1 VEASG
6 LVKGTAVPVRRVRV
20 ALNTK
25 SRKLSF
31 FKEGSSPEI
40 FNMSHRGAGVV
51 GYGVYIPWER
61 IETEKIVRERERKSG
76 KELEKVLEKV
86 RHGLLL
92 REKAIAGHTEDT
104 ITIATE
110 AAENAVRMAGISPE
124 EIGSVTAGSESK
136 PYAVG
141 TIARHVASFIGI
153 GQNVVV
159 ADLEGA
165 CNSGMQGLD
174 FVDSQIRSGRIK
186 YGLAIGA
193 DVAQAARGD
202 PLEYSCGAGA
212 GAFVLGRTDL
222 IATIEDIAGYS
233 SLFMD
238 FWRRD
243 QAAVPK
249 HFGRTTVEAYKS
261 HVIGAIANLFRKHPE
276 LSLKEFDAITFHQPS
291 GYLPMKTCQALME
304 DVIPYVE
311 DKSIAERMRLTE
323 QDVERKVKPWLRVL
337 DTGNTYAASTLI
349 SLASVLDHS
358 KPGDEVL
365 AVSYGSGAYANATW
379 FEVQDGI
386 EEKRGLTPT
395 VDDYVKRR
403 STIEIETYKDLIR
416 ARLSRIK
423 ERVTIPR
430 LAGEVERVNGRMFTL
445 SLCSGCERIYYPA
458 REKCLDSECTGTM
471 VRREYPFVARLK
483 SVEKLPL
490 KRRFMPNYTLLTQ
503 NKVLLVDAKLS
514 DLKPGTKLEG
524 VIRRLDYEGKDGLIM
539 YGVAYRPIFQEAIAV
554 VAKPKPLTV
563 APTQF
568 A

>member
-1 VEASG
+1 MFLFINSHNERFIWNGPGS
-6 LVKGTAVPVRRVRV
+6 LKYDVRKNRMFQERFV
-20 ALNTK
+20 
-25 SRKLSF
+25 
-31 FKEGSSPEI
+31 PEI
-40 FNMSHRGAGVV
+40 FKMNNRGVGIV

-61 IETEKIVRERERKSG
+61 IETEKIVREREQKRG

-92 REKAIAGHTEDT
+92 KEKALAGHTEDT

-110 AAENAVRMAGISPE
+110 AAANAVRMSGISAE

-153 GQNVVV
+153 GQNVSV

-165 CNSGMQGLD
+165 CNSGMQGLA
-174 FVDSQIRSGRIK
+174 FIDSQIRSGRIK
-186 YGLAIGA
+186 YGLAIGS
-193 DVAQAARGD
+193 DVAQAERGD

-212 GAFVLGRTDL
+212 GAFVMGRSDL
-222 IATIEDIAGYS
+222 VATVEDISAFS

-243 QAAVPK
+243 GAQVPQ

-261 HVIGAIANLFRKHPE
+261 HCIGAIANLFRNHPE

-291 GYLPMKTCQALME
+291 GYLPMKTCQALTQE
-304 DVIPYVE
+304 KIPFVE
-311 DKSIAERMRLTE
+311 DESIAKRMRLTE
-323 QDVERKVKPWLRVL
+323 ADIEKKVKPWLRVL

-349 SLASVLDHS
+349 SLASVFDNA
-358 KPGDEVL
+358 KPGDQVL
-365 AVSYGSGAYANATW
+365 AVSYGSGAYSNATW

-386 EEKRGLTPT
+386 EEKRGRTPT
-395 VDDYVKRR
+395 VDDYVKRKT
-403 STIEIETYKDLIR
+403 TIRIDTYQDLIR

-423 ERVTIPR
+423 QRLEIPR
-430 LAGEVERVNGRMFTL
+430 FIGEVDPTNGQALSL
-445 SLCSGCERIYYPA
+445 SLCMGCERIYYPA
-458 REKCLDSECTGTM
+458 REKCLDSECEGPMET
-471 VRREYPFVARLK
+471 RSYPLIARLK
-483 SVEKLPL
+483 TVSKLPL
-490 KRRFMPNYTLLTQ
+490 KKRFTSNFELLSE
-503 NKVLLVDAKLS
+503 NKVLFVDAKLQ
-514 DLKPGTKLEG
+514 DLKPGAKLEG

-539 YGVAYRPIFQEAIAV
+539 YGIAYRPIFKEALAV
-554 VAKPKPLTV
+554 VAKPKAIAV
-563 APTQF
+563 APTQY

>member
-1 VEASG
+1 
-6 LVKGTAVPVRRVRV
+6 
-20 ALNTK
+20 
-25 SRKLSF
+25 
-31 FKEGSSPEI
+31 
-40 FNMSHRGAGVV
+40 MSHRGVGIV

-61 IETEKIVRERERKSG
+61 IETEQIVRERERKRG
-76 KELEKVLEKV
+76 KELEKVIEKV

-110 AAENAVRMAGISPE
+110 AAENALRMAGISPD

-153 GQNVVV
+153 GENVIV

-165 CNSGMQGLD
+165 CNSGMQGVD
-174 FVDSQIRSGRIK
+174 FVDSEIRSGRVK
-186 YGLAIGA
+186 YGLAIGS
-193 DVAQAARGD
+193 DVAQAERGD

-212 GAFVLGRTDL
+212 GAFVLGSKDL
-222 IATIEDIAGYS
+222 IASIEDIAGYS

-243 QAAVPK
+243 GAQVPK

-261 HVIGAIANLFRKHPE
+261 HIIGAIANLFRKHPE

-304 DVIPYVE
+304 DTIPFVK
-311 DKSIAERMRLTE
+311 DKSIAERMHLTE
-323 QDVERKVKPWLRVL
+323 QDVERKIKPWLRVL

-358 KPGDEVL
+358 KPGDQVL

-386 EEKRGLTPT
+386 EEKRGRTPT

-403 STIEIETYKDLIR
+403 TTILIETYKDLIR

-423 ERVTIPR
+423 ERVVVPR
-430 LAGEVERVNGRMFTL
+430 LVGEIDPTNGRAFSL
-445 SLCSGCERIYYPA
+445 SFCSGCERIYYPA

-471 VRREYPFVARLK
+471 EVRRYPLVAKLK
-483 SVEKLPL
+483 SVSKLPL
-490 KRRFMPNYTLLTQ
+490 KRRFTSNYELLGQ
-503 NKVLLVDAKLS
+503 NKVLFVDAKLA
-514 DLKPGTKLEG
+514 DLKPGVKLEG

-539 YGVAYRPIFQEAIAV
+539 YGIAYRPIFQEAVAV
-554 VAKPKPLTV
+554 TAKPKPMAV
-563 APTQF
+563 APTQY